1 MIYHF
6 NWGVLMKARTRQQLE
21 NRNQMQILIYR
32 LCVQKGISISM
43 EKISELF
50 RQLNIQGRNYG
61 IIKKIILQQ
70 LRK

>member
-1 MIYHF
+1 
-6 NWGVLMKARTRQQLE
+6 MKARTRQQLE

-43 EKISELF
+43 EKISALF

-70 LRK
+70 LRSQ

>member
-1 MIYHF
+1 
-6 NWGVLMKARTRQQLE
+6 MKARTRQQLE

>member
-1 MIYHF
+1 
-6 NWGVLMKARTRQQLE
+6 MKARTRQQLE

-43 EKISELF
+43 ERISELF

-70 LRK
+70 LRSQ

>member
-1 MIYHF
+1 
-6 NWGVLMKARTRQQLE
+6 MKARTRQQLE

-70 LRK
+70 LRSQ